1 MAYEFSPSDL
11 QAGKG
16 TASSQ
21 RDLLARISAGPR
33 FLLLGQGTQRTS
45 FANGLENQEWFFPAE
60 LTPNPPSSSFPVVDQ
75 AQLTAYDRSVGMSSV
90 PTQLTHV
97 APIAW
102 NGVFTSR
109 VDSATVQWFD
119 AEWRRVVPL
128 ATQAGPYSRSTSE
141 LQVRYLYGGL
151 GLPQDEQPPGS
162 EIEWI
167 DAQRNASDVLSE
179 LARNLIT
186 PKGVI
191 LVESWSLGDW
201 LSPRDLFNFASR
213 LAPGQVH
220 VFSASADMASNQFVA
235 AAVSRGVISA
245 HSESLSDF
253 LEQAIGQG
261 LIPAQSSTSVER
273 ARLIPTQTG
282 FLELKVDLWNRIL
295 RTARPVDLELLEPFP
310 FAKGPLAYQ
319 RFRSFLGASEG
330 APPWRAIASGLKLPR
345 TYEQKLL
352 ALVEAALSDASQ
364 RGPVILQ
371 GQTASGKSL
380 ALVWLAQAIARS
392 GRAAVLHQSRR
403 RDRPSATDIEAFSLW
418 VEGECGLPTVLVWDG
433 MADPD
438 DYFAL
443 DRQLR
448 ARGQRVLIVGSSYLN
463 DSDSDRHLTAPIH
476 LDAEEAAAVGPWL
489 ADHDIELPATATGDD
504 TSFLALL
511 YRALPDTESGLRRGL
526 ALELRA
532 AESGME
538 ALSKESRQQ
547 EADTR
552 MTAIAQALSA
562 AGFDINSLAP
572 SDHTIEELAGLGFAE
587 RSTTEQLSAILL
599 CAGRRNL
606 SLPLELALRIVGRE
620 GSTVITDFVKRF
632 DIFRWTEDADGG
644 QYLGVRTR
652 IEAELL
658 AREEL
663 SDLTEVEV
671 ATSFIRNARADQ
683 FARTG
688 GDEVQFIV
696 DLMEQIGPQSNDMSR
711 FSPWFGELASAFQEH
726 RETGAYSHPRLVLLE
741 ANLTREFVKRSQ
753 RNDELSPEERIA
765 RLQTSEDLLVRTL
778 EDLDTSSRTRLNL
791 YVELAASVGSQL
803 HELVNS
809 PSVPEREVVESLTQ
823 RLLDAVMQARE
834 TDPENIYP
842 VDVLAWS
849 VKDLVTAGSLEKHQ
863 KLELL
868 VDAQASLDSL
878 DPQVLSPKQQAKYSS
893 RQAEVAQMLGDKD
906 LENKYLREL
915 LAMDDPAAHYL
926 LATQALGV
934 ENRAAGLGF
943 ALQSLLQAPM
953 AIREDWKCARLML
966 DLFWESKTG
975 VRLMRGERNTVPFTE
990 VDWQECLDL
999 IATLHGAAGFDQYR
1013 IAFLRGLAMFHVGS
1027 VSSAQDEYRRLGSLG
1042 LDVSRRVHLAY
1053 LASNPDG
1060 TPREFTGR
1068 VSGATPDG
1076 RRGKA
1081 WVDQLRAEVDFVP
1094 LRFSPVDFRSKNEAL
1109 PKFHIGFNYRG
1120 PIADPIRPGQNLG
1133 SVPRR

>member
-1 MAYEFSPSDL
+1 V
-11 QAGKG
+11 
-16 TASSQ
+16 SSQ
-21 RDLLARISAGPR
+21 RDLLARIAAGPR
-33 FLLLGQGTQRTS
+33 FLLLGQGTERTPL
-45 FANGLENQEWFFPAE
+45 ANGIQRREWFFPAE
-60 LTPNPPSSSFPVVDQ
+60 FTPEQPTSAFPAGDAAQLAAYDQ
-75 AQLTAYDRSVGMSSV
+75 SVGPCSVPAQLT
-90 PTQLTHV
+90 QV

-102 NGVFTSR
+102 NGVLTSR
-109 VDSATVQWFD
+109 IDSATVRWFE

-128 ATQAGPYSRSTSE
+128 ATQAGPYSRSTTE

-151 GLPQDEQPPGS
+151 GLPQDERPPAS
-162 EIEWI
+162 DLEWI
-167 DAQRNASDVLSE
+167 DSQRNASDALSE

-186 PKGVI
+186 PKGVL
-191 LVESWSLGDW
+191 LVEDWSLADW
-201 LSPRDLFNFASR
+201 LSPLDLYNFASR

-220 VFSASADMASNQFVA
+220 VFSASEEIAHHQLIA
-235 AAVSRGVISA
+235 AAVSRGAIAV
-245 HSESLSDF
+245 HSESLSAF

-261 LIPAQSSTSVER
+261 LLPEHSSTNAER
-273 ARLIPTQTG
+273 AKLIPTHTG

-295 RTARPVDLELLEPFP
+295 GTARPVDLELLEPFP

-352 ALVEAALSDASQ
+352 ARVESALDDPSG

-403 RDRPSATDIEAFSLW
+403 RDRPIATDIEAFSLW
-418 VEGECGLPTVLVWDG
+418 VEGESSLPTVLIWDG

-438 DYFAL
+438 EYFAL

-448 ARGQRVLIVGSSYLN
+448 ARGQRVLIVGSTYPNESSNGY
-463 DSDSDRHLTAPIH
+463 HLTAPIH
-476 LDAEEAAAVGPWL
+476 LDADEAAAVSPWL
-489 ADHDIELPATATGDD
+489 AEHGIELPPTGAGAD

-511 YRALPDTESGLRRGL
+511 YRALPETESGLRRGL

-538 ALSKESRQQ
+538 ALSRESRQQ
-547 EADTR
+547 EPDTR
-552 MTAIAQALSA
+552 ITAIARALAA
-562 AGFDINSLAP
+562 AGFDIDSLAP

-587 RSTTEQLSAILL
+587 RSTTEQLSAMLL

-606 SLPLELALRIVGRE
+606 NLPLELALRVVGRE

-652 IEAELL
+652 LEAELL

-663 SDLTEVEV
+663 TDLTEVEV
-671 ATSFIRNARADQ
+671 ATSFIKHARADP
-683 FARTG
+683 FTRTG

-696 DLMEQIGPQSNDMSR
+696 DLMEQIGPQSEASR
-711 FSPWFGELASAFQEH
+711 FSPWYGELAAAFQEH
-726 RETGAYSHPRLVLLE
+726 REAGAYTHPRVALLE

-753 RNDELSPEERIA
+753 RNGELSAEERIV
-765 RLQTSEDLLVRTL
+765 RLRTSEDLLTRTL
-778 EDLDTSSRTRLNL
+778 EDLDTTSRTRLNL

-803 HELVNS
+803 YELVNS
-809 PSVPEREVVESLTQ
+809 SSAPDREVVQSLTQ
-823 RLLDAVMQARE
+823 RLVDAVMHARE

-849 VKDLVTAGSLEKHQ
+849 AKDLVTAGSLDKYQ
-863 KLELL
+863 KLALL

-878 DPQVLSPKQQAKYSS
+878 DPQELSPKQQAKCRS
-893 RQAEVAQMLGDKD
+893 RQAEIAQLLGDSE
-906 LENKYLREL
+906 LEASYLREL
-915 LAMDDPAAHYL
+915 LAMDDPAAYYL
-926 LATQALGV
+926 LATRALGT
-934 ENRAAGLGF
+934 ENRPAGLGV
-943 ALQSLLQAPM
+943 ALQTLLQAPKS
-953 AIREDWKCARLML
+953 IREDWKCARLML

-975 VRLMRGERNTVPFTE
+975 ARLMRGERNTVPFTE
-990 VDWQECLDL
+990 ADWQECLDL
-999 IATLHGAAGFDQYR
+999 LGTLHGAAGFDQYK
-1013 IAFLRGLAMFHVGS
+1013 ISFLRGLALFHLGS
-1027 VSSAQDEYRRLGSLG
+1027 ISSAQDEYRRLGSLG

-1053 LASNPDG
+1053 LASNPNG
-1060 TPREFTGR
+1060 TAREFTGR
-1068 VSGATPDG
+1068 VASATPDG
-1076 RRGKA
+1076 RRGRA
-1081 WVDQLRAEVDFVP
+1081 WVDQLKAEVDFVP
-1094 LRFSPVDFRSKNEAL
+1094 LRFSPVDFRSRNETL
-1109 PKFHIGFNYRG
+1109 PTFHIGFNYRG

-1133 SVPRR
+1133 SVQRR

>member
-1 MAYEFSPSDL
+1 MSN
-11 QAGKG
+11 
-16 TASSQ
+16 Q

-33 FLLLGQGTQRTS
+33 FLLLGQGTERATL
-45 FANGLENQEWFFPAE
+45 ADGLRQKEWFFPEE
-60 LTPNPPSSSFPVVDQ
+60 LTPKPPTSAFPAVD
-75 AQLTAYDRSVGMSSV
+75 ATLLAAYDRSVGPRSA
-90 PTQLTHV
+90 PAGLTQV

-102 NGVFTSR
+102 NGVLTSR
-109 VDSATVQWFD
+109 VDSATVQWFE

-128 ATQAGPYSRSTSE
+128 ATQAGPYSRSTTE

-151 GLPQDEQPPGS
+151 GLPQDEWPPAS

-167 DAQRNASDVLSE
+167 DSQRNASDALSE

-186 PKGVI
+186 PKGVL
-191 LVESWSLGDW
+191 LVEDWSIRDW
-201 LSPRDLFNFASR
+201 LSPLDLYNFASR

-220 VFSASADMASNQFVA
+220 VFSASDETSNHQLIA
-235 AAVSRGVISA
+235 TAVSRGAITV
-245 HSESLSDF
+245 HSESLNAF

-261 LIPAQSSTSVER
+261 LLPAHSAAGAER
-273 ARLIPTQTG
+273 AKLIPTDTG

-295 RTARPVDLELLEPFP
+295 GSARPVDLELLEPFP
-310 FAKGPLAYQ
+310 FARGPLAYQ

-352 ALVEAALSDASQ
+352 ARVESALDDPSE

-380 ALVWLAQAIARS
+380 ALAWLAQAIARS

-403 RDRPSATDIEAFSLW
+403 RDRPIATDIEAFSLW
-418 VEGECGLPTVLVWDG
+418 VEGESGIPTVLIWDG

-448 ARGQRVLIVGSSYLN
+448 ARGQRVLIVGSTYLN
-463 DSDSDRHLTAPIH
+463 DSSNDHHLTAPIH
-476 LDAEEAAAVGPWL
+476 LDADEAGAVGPWL
-489 ADHDIELPATATGDD
+489 AGHGIDLPPTPAGAD

-511 YRALPDTESGLRRGL
+511 YRALPETESGLRRGL

-538 ALSKESRQQ
+538 ALSREARQQ
-547 EADTR
+547 EPDR
-552 MTAIAQALSA
+552 RITAIAQALSA
-562 AGFDINSLAP
+562 AGLDIDSLAP

-587 RSTTEQLSAILL
+587 RSTTEQLSAMLL

-606 SLPLELALRIVGRE
+606 NLPLELALRVVGRE

-652 IEAELL
+652 LEAELL

-671 ATSFIRNARADQ
+671 ATSFIRYARANP
-683 FARTG
+683 FTRTG

-696 DLMEQIGPQSNDMSR
+696 DLMEQIGPQSYELSR
-711 FSPWFGELASAFQEH
+711 FSPWYGELAAAFHEH
-726 RETGAYSHPRLVLLE
+726 RESSAYTHPRLVLLE

-753 RNDELSPEERIA
+753 KNGDLSAEERIA
-765 RLQTSEDLLVRTL
+765 RLQTSEDLLTRTL
-778 EDLDTSSRTRLNL
+778 EDLDTTSRTRMNL
-791 YVELAASVGSQL
+791 YVELAASIGSRL
-803 HELVNS
+803 YELVNS
-809 PSVPEREVVESLTQ
+809 SSAPDGEVVHSLTQ
-823 RLLDAVMQARE
+823 RLVDAVMHARE

-849 VKDLVTAGSLEKHQ
+849 AKDLVTAGSLEKHQ

-878 DPQVLSPKQQAKYSS
+878 DPADLSPKQQAKYRS
-893 RQAEVAQMLGDKD
+893 RQAEIAEMLGDAE
-906 LENKYLREL
+906 LEARYLREL
-915 LAMDDPAAHYL
+915 LAMDDPAAYYL
-926 LATQALGV
+926 LATRALKT
-934 ENRAAGLGF
+934 ENRAAGLNV
-943 ALQSLLQAPM
+943 ALQTLLQAPKS
-953 AIREDWKCARLML
+953 IREDWKCARLVL

-975 VRLMRGERNTVPFTE
+975 ARLMRGERNTVSFTE
-990 VDWQECLDL
+990 ADWQECLDL
-999 IATLHGAAGFDQYR
+999 IDTLHGAAGFDQYK
-1013 IAFLRGLAMFHVGS
+1013 ISFLRGLALFHLGS
-1027 VSSAQDEYRRLGSLG
+1027 ISSAQDEYRRLGALG

-1068 VSGATPDG
+1068 VASATPDG
-1076 RRGKA
+1076 RRGRA
-1081 WVDQLRAEVDFVP
+1081 WVDQLKAEVDLVP
-1094 LRFSPVDFRSKNEAL
+1094 LRFSPVDFRSRNETL
-1109 PKFHIGFNYRG
+1109 PTFHIGFNYRG
-1120 PIADPIRPGQNLG
+1120 PIADPIRPGQQLG
-1133 SVPRR
+1133 PVQRR